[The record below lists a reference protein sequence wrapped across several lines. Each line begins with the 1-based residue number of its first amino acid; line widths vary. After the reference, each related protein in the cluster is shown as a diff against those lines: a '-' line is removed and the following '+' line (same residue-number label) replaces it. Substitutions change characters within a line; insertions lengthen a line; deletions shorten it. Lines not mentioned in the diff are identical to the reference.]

1 MKTLVLAVIVVST
14 IGTGVLLAQTQA
26 EKNQPAKPPSPTP
39 AIQRTWNGFPKEPD
53 RNFASLALAH
63 AAYTEDFAKK
73 PGFGSSRIMFLP
85 GQDYVTVAGK
95 AYLFSTPELVGLEN
109 EPVVYRRTGGVQN
122 ITVAIMSKAE
132 LRSRL
137 TRRALTS
144 VESNAVVQLRAG
156 KDLVTHKEQV
166 PVYALNGSESGH
178 AVGIRAVGALR
189 AQEGCAHCHGVKEG
203 TLLGA
208 FSYALTP
215 TNLVAMSTPDTIHST
230 KPQGP
235 QPRVTPPVGGT
246 NLNITLSPNATKV
259 LQGSLASV
267 SGR

>member
-1 MKTLVLAVIVVST
+1 MKTLVIAVIVVST
-14 IGTGVLLAQTQA
+14 IATGVLLAQTQA
-26 EKNQPAKPPSPTP
+26 ERSQPAKPLSPPP
-39 AIQRTWNGFPKEPD
+39 AIQSNWQGFPKDPD
-53 RNFASLALAH
+53 RNFESLAIAH

-73 PGFGSSRIMFLP
+73 PGFGSSRIIFLP
-85 GQDYVTVAGK
+85 GQDYVTLAGK
-95 AYLFSTPELVGLEN
+95 TYRFSTPELVGLEN
-109 EPVVYRRTGGVQN
+109 EPVVYRRTGGMQN

-166 PVYALNGSESGH
+166 PIYAFDKEVGH
-178 AVGIRAVGALR
+178 AMGIRAIGALR
-189 AQEGCAHCHGVKEG
+189 AEQNCAHCHGVKEG

-215 TNLVAMSTPDTIHST
+215 TNLVAMSAPDTSRPT
-230 KPQGP
+230 KPQTP

-246 NLNITLSPNATKV
+246 NLNITLAPNARKTLK
-259 LQGSLASV
+259 GSLASV
-267 SGR
+267 GSH